1 MNMYQVIKR
10 PLVTE
15 RSVDMAEQGVYSFE
29 VDRSANKLQ
38 IREAVETIFKV
49 KVVGVN
55 TLRVHRKQRGRGHF
69 AGYTQLSKKAI
80 VRLQPGDKIEIFES
94 A

>member
-1 MNMYQVIKR
+1 MNKYQVIKR

-15 RSVDMAEQGVYSFE
+15 RTNELIEQGVYTFE
-29 VDRSANKLQ
+29 VERNANKGQ
-38 IREAVETIFKV
+38 IREAVESIFNV

-55 TLRVHRKQRGRGHF
+55 TLRMHRKQRGRGRF
-69 AGYTQLSKKAI
+69 AGYTQVSKKAI
-80 VRLQPGDKIEIFES
+80 VRLQPGDKIDIFET

>member
-1 MNMYQVIKR
+1 MNVYEVLKR

-15 RSVDMAEQGVYSFE
+15 RSSLMIDKGVYTFE
-29 VDRSANKLQ
+29 VDRNANKNQ

-49 KVVGVN
+49 KVVTVN
-55 TLRVHRKQRGRGHF
+55 TLRIHRKQRGRGPF
-69 AGYTQLSKKAI
+69 AGHTGLGKKAI
-80 VRLQPGDKIEIFES
+80 VRLQPGDKIDIFES

>member
-1 MNMYQVIKR
+1 MDKYQVIKR

-15 RSVDMAEQGVYSFE
+15 RTSELIDQGVYTFE
-29 VDRSANKLQ
+29 VDRKANKSQ
-38 IREAVETIFKV
+38 IRDAIQEIFNV
-49 KVVGVN
+49 KVIGVN